1 MREHIGLG
9 HGSVEVVLTGL
20 KIPLN
25 LPLQRE
31 TFNPHFGKGSQ
42 GDFWT
47 NGTYTI
53 NSIHQ
58 GERDFDAAERFK
70 PRTID
75 SRGSTSKGDKVKTNI
90 GCNRCATFFD
100 FLALNHWQISLFII
114 ALLLQSVI
122 AQAATITIKV
132 GYPQLNGGQIPL
144 WVIPELKFDQQYGID
159 VKPVFIPGGVRLT
172 QAAISS
178 SVDVALTGGAAIN
191 AMLSGADLIYI
202 GMPVPTFAFSL
213 YVRPEIKSVP
223 DLRGKVLGVITKGA
237 SSDHASITLLRQ
249 YKMTQ
254 QDMKVLYFSR
264 QEDALAALRQGIVSA
279 TVHSAPTTLMARR
292 LGFKE
297 LVNIGAL
304 KFPYPFEGIAVRRS
318 TLSQNHDLIMN
329 FLKAFLAGSKVAI
342 EQPEASKRALAKY
355 LATKDQEVIEE
366 AYRSFAPLFPKV
378 PYVTEEA
385 IRAAVSVTDH
395 PKAAGADPKDFF
407 DNRFLKELES
417 SGFVKELYS
426 GK

>member
-1 MREHIGLG
+1 
-9 HGSVEVVLTGL
+9 
-20 KIPLN
+20 
-25 LPLQRE
+25 
-31 TFNPHFGKGSQ
+31 
-42 GDFWT
+42 
-47 NGTYTI
+47 
-53 NSIHQ
+53 
-58 GERDFDAAERFK
+58 
-70 PRTID
+70 
-75 SRGSTSKGDKVKTNI
+75 VKTNLHHSRLSI
-90 GCNRCATFFD
+90 FTGCLFLRFANI
-100 FLALNHWQISLFII
+100 LALVIP
-114 ALLLQSVI
+114 LLLQSSFI
-122 AQAATITIKV
+122 QAAAITIKV

-172 QAAISS
+172 QAAVSS
-178 SVDVALTGGAAIN
+178 SVDIALTGGAAIN

-279 TVHSAPTTLMARR
+279 AVHSAPTTLMARR

-297 LVNIGAL
+297 LVNIGSL

-318 TLSQNHDLIMN
+318 TLSQNHDLILN

-395 PKAAGADPKDFF
+395 PKAASADPKEFYN
-407 DNRFLKELES
+407 NRFLQDLES
-417 SGFVKELYS
+417 GGFVKELY
-426 GK
+426 GAK